1 MAVKTDPKATDKGIG
16 KARRRISSLLFVL
29 AVVGSLTAAL
39 PAAADILPPE
49 RRTTWNPGLNAV
61 GGIPYR
67 TTIYR
72 TILPSGGDDTAA
84 IQAALDTCPANQVV
98 KLGPGNF
105 RISGEGLVMN
115 RSNITLRGS
124 GTSTRLL
131 KDNEV
136 NWFPVI
142 CIGNRWS
149 ADKFLSS
156 SVNLAANGIKGSR
169 TVTLARA
176 SVPVLAAGE
185 LVLLD
190 QLTNTSLT
198 VWSPDSPPGDPS
210 RGWFSR
216 YNRPI
221 SQVMEVESV
230 NGASVTF
237 STPLHIDFLTARS
250 AQLSRYGEDWMGPNP
265 VPATKWSG
273 VEDLYLEKGSD
284 GNISLNTCAYCW
296 VRNVESKHTIGSS
309 IGLESCFRCEVRDSY
324 IHTSDDP
331 NPGGGG
337 YLLSIARGSA
347 DNLVEN
353 NAVWNANKVMVMR
366 ATGGGNV
373 IAYNYFEDGW
383 ISYAPGWVES
393 GANASHMTTPHFEL
407 FEGNQAFNFD
417 GESTWGNSIYI
428 TALRNHLTSKR
439 RSIPPLQLTDE
450 GYRRAISL
458 AHGHWWYT
466 FIGNVLGYSGM
477 SPAPFSGFAYEVTYP
492 WDEDPVGMWKLGV
505 GNDWGPA
512 DPKVL
517 STVIRHGNFDYVTNS
532 VKWDP
537 TISDHT
543 LPASLYLAGK
553 PAFFGSYPWPWVD
566 PTGTTKLY
574 TLPARARF
582 DSGNLNPSTYPLTV
596 TKAGTG
602 NGTVTSSPAG
612 IDCGASCSAF
622 FDAGAGV
629 TLSAAPA
636 SGSTFSGWSGACSG
650 MGSCQV
656 TMSTALSV
664 TATFTLLP
672 DPEPPAPKGLRSE

>member
-1 MAVKTDPKATDKGIG
+1 MKTDRKKINIVPRGE
-16 KARRRISSLLFVL
+16 RRQNSLLLFVL
-29 AVVGSLTAAL
+29 VALGSLTHVIQAF
-39 PAAADILPPE
+39 ADILPVD

-84 IQAALDTCPANQVV
+84 IQAALDNCPATQVV

-169 TVTLARA
+169 TVTLAPA
-176 SVPVLAAGE
+176 PVPALAAGE

-190 QLTNTSLT
+190 QLTNASLT
-198 VWSPDSPPGDPS
+198 EWSPDSPPGDPS

-216 YNRPI
+216 YDRPI

-237 STPLHIDFLTARS
+237 STPLHMDFLTAYS
-250 AQLSRYGEDWMGPNP
+250 AQISRYGEDWMGPNP

-284 GNISLNTCAYCW
+284 GNISLNTCAYSW
-296 VRNVESKHTIGSS
+296 VRNVQSKHTIGSS
-309 IGLESCFRCEVRDSY
+309 IGLESCFRCEVRDST

-347 DNLVEN
+347 DNLIEN
-353 NAVWNANKVMVMR
+353 NAIWNANKVMVMR

-417 GESTWGNSIYI
+417 GESTWGNAIYI

-466 FIGNVLGYSGM
+466 FIGNVLGCSGM

-492 WDEDPVGMWKLGV
+492 WDDDPVGMWKLGV
-505 GNDWGPA
+505 AYDWGPA

-517 STVIRHGNFDYVTNS
+517 STVIRHGNFDYVTHS

-537 TISDHT
+537 NIPDHT

-553 PAFFGSYPWPWVD
+553 PAFFGSYTWPWVD
-566 PTGTTKLY
+566 PTGATKLY

-582 DSGNLNPSTYPLTV
+582 DSGNLNPNTYPLTV
-596 TKAGTG
+596 TRAGTAS
-602 NGTVTSSPAG
+602 GTVTSSPAG
-612 IDCGASCSAF
+612 IDCDASCSAL
-622 FDAGAGV
+622 FDAGTAV
-629 TLSAAPA
+629 TLTAAPA

-650 MGSCQV
+650 TGSCQV

-672 DPEPPAPKGLRSE
+672 DPEPPAPKGLRYE